1 MSPFTVNVRI
11 ADVPS
16 IVAATTLLSLPDEPV
31 ILTVAFAAS
40 AVSPMSISKSFELPA
55 HIIEA
60 VAVAQDELFPVLSQ
74 LKSISFELPVVL
86 NVPVN
91 VAPFTSNFKTLLLPT

>member
-16 IVAATTLLSLPDEPV
+16 IVPATTLLSLPDCPV
-31 ILTVAFAAS
+31 ILTVALAAS

-74 LKSISFELPVVL
+74 LKSISFELPVV
-86 NVPVN
+86 
-91 VAPFTSNFKTLLLPT
+91 

>member
-1 MSPFTVNVRI
+1 MSPFTDNVNI
-11 ADVPS
+11 TDLPS
-16 IVAATTLLSLPDEPV
+16 IVEATTLLSLPEAPV
-31 ILTVAFAAS
+31 IVTVAFAAS
-40 AVSPMSISKSFELPA
+40 ALSPMSISKSFELPT
-55 HIIEA
+55 HTIEA
-60 VAVAQDELFPVLSQ
+60 VAVTQEELFPVLSQ

>member
-60 VAVAQDELFPVLSQ
+60 VAVAQDELFPALSQ
-74 LKSISFELPVVL
+74 LKSISFELPIR
-86 NVPVN
+86 
-91 VAPFTSNFKTLLLPT
+91 